1 MGMKKMTVR
10 VNKDVLQKL
19 TAVAKCEG
27 RSVNSQIVQLL
38 RKDVEEFEKRH
49 GEIPLPEEI
58 TDGQ

>member
-1 MGMKKMTVR
+1 MTVR

>member
-1 MGMKKMTVR
+1 MKKMTVR

-27 RSVNSQIVQLL
+27 RSVNSQVVYLL

-49 GEIPLPEEI
+49 GEILLPEA
-58 TDGQ
+58 TPDGQ

>member
-49 GEIPLPEEI
+49 GAIPLLEDT